1 MTESFI
7 SFVANWEPG
16 AKMNI
21 GVARPAGV
29 SNKEHANIRALRQ
42 LVQEGSVKI
51 VGATG
56 RRAELPRA
64 VAGLLDEI
72 LKNMQAGKSVS
83 VVSDHQQL
91 TIQRAANLL
100 GVSRPFMVRL
110 LEEGEL
116 TFHMAGSH
124 RRVYLKD
131 LLAYKK
137 RRDEERHDSINRMA
151 RMELEA
157 GTYDKVVLAEGTEE
171 R

>member
-1 MTESFI
+1 
-7 SFVANWEPG
+7 
-16 AKMNI
+16 MNSI
-21 GVARPAGV
+21 VDPPVGV
-29 SNKEHANIRALRQ
+29 SSKEYANIRALRQ

-51 VGATG
+51 VGAKG
-56 RRAELPRA
+56 RRARLPSA

-72 LKNMQAGKSVS
+72 LKNMQAGKAVS
-83 VVSDHQQL
+83 IVPEHQQL
-91 TIQRAANLL
+91 TTQRAANIL
-100 GVSRPFMVRL
+100 GISRPFMVKL

-116 TFHMAGSH
+116 TFHMVGSH

-157 GTYDKVVLAEGTEE
+157 GTYDKVALPEGAEE

>member
-1 MTESFI
+1 
-7 SFVANWEPG
+7 
-16 AKMNI
+16 MNI
-21 GVARPAGV
+21 IGDTPIGV
-29 SNKEHANIRALRQ
+29 SSKEHAQIRALRQ

-51 VGATG
+51 VGAKG
-56 RRAELPRA
+56 RRAELPSA

-72 LKNMQAGKSVS
+72 LKNMQAGKAVS
-83 VVSDHQQL
+83 IVPDHRQL
-91 TIQRAANLL
+91 TTQRAANLL

-110 LEEGEL
+110 LEEGQL
-116 TFHMAGSH
+116 TFHMVGSH

-157 GTYDKVVLAEGTEE
+157 GTYDKVVLPEGAEE